1 MRHVVDPVSAQRRT
15 AVVADLADAA
25 EISRDY
31 VLLVM
36 LSCVI
41 GTFGLSLNSGAVIIG
56 AMLIA
61 PLMSPIL
68 AFALALVRSD
78 LTQAAR
84 ALGTLAAGALLAV
97 ALSAALGQVVEGSRW
112 NFLAEAPAEVLSR
125 TQPTLFDLAIALAGG
140 TAAAYA

>member
-31 VLLVM
+31 VLLVV

-68 AFALALVRSD
+68 AFA
-78 LTQAAR
+78 AA
-84 ALGTLAAGALLAV
+84 
-97 ALSAALGQVVEGSRW
+97 SW
-112 NFLAEAPAEVLSR
+112 
-125 TQPTLFDLAIALAGG
+125 
-140 TAAAYA
+140 

>member
-31 VLLVM
+31 VLLVV

-41 GTFGLSLNSGAVIIG
+41 ATFGLSLNSGAVIIG

-68 AFALALVRSD
+68 AFA
-78 LTQAAR
+78 AA
-84 ALGTLAAGALLAV
+84 
-97 ALSAALGQVVEGSRW
+97 SW
-112 NFLAEAPAEVLSR
+112 
-125 TQPTLFDLAIALAGG
+125 
-140 TAAAYA
+140 